1 MIRSYR
7 ELSRIDSF
15 LGRYEYLK
23 LDGRVGR
30 ETFGFDRFLNQ
41 EFYKSPQWISAR
53 NYAIARDL
61 GNDLGVDGFPIHDR
75 VLVHHMNPIRPDDIV
90 YGNDDI
96 LNPEFLICTTLE
108 THNAIHYGEATHL
121 RAEPIERR
129 AGDTKLW

>member
-1 MIRSYR
+1 MIRSYH

-41 EFYKSPQWISAR
+41 EFYKSPQWISVR

-61 GNDLGVDGFPIHDR
+61 GNDLGVAGFPIHDR
-75 VLVHHMNPIRPDDIV
+75 VLVHHMNPILPDDII

-108 THNAIHYGEATHL
+108 THNAIHYGDATHL